1 MYVDMTNTGYM
12 EDGTLHINTVKNE
25 MGYPDG
31 TEFTITAY
39 DFEGKKIG
47 TKKFDFLNLFDKG
60 K

>member
-1 MYVDMTNTGYM
+1 
-12 EDGTLHINTVKNE
+12 

-47 TKKFDFLNLFDKG
+47 TKKFDFLNLFEKG
-60 K
+60 KRTL